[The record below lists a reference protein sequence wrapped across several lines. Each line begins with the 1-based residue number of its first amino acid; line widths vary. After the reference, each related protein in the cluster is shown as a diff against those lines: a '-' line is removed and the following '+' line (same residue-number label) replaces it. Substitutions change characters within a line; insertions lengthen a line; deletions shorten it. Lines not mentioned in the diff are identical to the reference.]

1 MSYYTINEE
10 AARTANDLN
19 SHYTYREGSATA
31 SYRRQ
36 VDEATELAERQK
48 KRVDPMYHEKIDR
61 LLDLYCRKLAEN
73 LNDKYA
79 IAARCPSMLV
89 SGRANFPVQKKKKQN
104 AARDRNLEEWNYIQG
119 LLDKIRGV
127 GTGGISSDDP
137 QAVEK
142 LEAKLAALEKHQEMM
157 KAANAAIRMKDPAK
171 GDAKLAELGYT
182 PEDIAKLREPDFCG
196 RIGYPAY
203 ELQNNNANIRR
214 IRGRIAELKKR
225 TESTPEGWEFD
236 GGRVVVNTTEN
247 RLQVIFDGKPD
258 ADVRTELK
266 GEGFRWAPSQGAW
279 QRQLTDN
286 AMRAARR
293 LKCIA
298 PQV

>member
-104 AARDRNLEEWNYIQG
+104 AAEERRLEEWKHIQG
-119 LLDKIRGV
+119 LLDKIRSV

-142 LEAKLAALEKHQEMM
+142 LEAKLATLEKHQEMM

-182 PEDIAKLREPDFCG
+182 PEDIAKLRAPDFCG

-203 ELQNNNANIRR
+203 ALQNNNANIRR
-214 IRGRIAELKKR
+214 IRGRISRNGPRAPR
-225 TESTPEGWEFD
+225 RAGSST
-236 GGRVVVNTTEN
+236 
-247 RLQVIFDGKPD
+247 
-258 ADVRTELK
+258 
-266 GEGFRWAPSQGAW
+266 GAGSW
-279 QRQLTDN
+279 
-286 AMRAARR
+286 
-293 LKCIA
+293 
-298 PQV
+298 

>member
-104 AARDRNLEEWNYIQG
+104 AAEE
-119 LLDKIRGV
+119 
-127 GTGGISSDDP
+127 
-137 QAVEK
+137 
-142 LEAKLAALEKHQEMM
+142 
-157 KAANAAIRMKDPAK
+157 
-171 GDAKLAELGYT
+171 
-182 PEDIAKLREPDFCG
+182 
-196 RIGYPAY
+196 
-203 ELQNNNANIRR
+203 
-214 IRGRIAELKKR
+214 
-225 TESTPEGWEFD
+225 
-236 GGRVVVNTTEN
+236 
-247 RLQVIFDGKPD
+247 
-258 ADVRTELK
+258 
-266 GEGFRWAPSQGAW
+266 
-279 QRQLTDN
+279 
-286 AMRAARR
+286 RR
-293 LKCIA
+293 LE
-298 PQV
+298 

>member
-104 AARDRNLEEWNYIQG
+104 AAEERRLEEWKHIQG
-119 LLDKIRGV
+119 LLDKIRSV
-127 GTGGISSDDP
+127 GTGGKILHTGDIHLGD
-137 QAVEK
+137 
-142 LEAKLAALEKHQEMM
+142 LAGPTKDGANLRRQDTLRCMDAIVN
-157 KAANAAIRMKDPAK
+157 KA
-171 GDAKLAELGYT
+171 
-182 PEDIAKLREPDFCG
+182 
-196 RIGYPAY
+196 
-203 ELQNNNANIRR
+203 
-214 IRGRIAELKKR
+214 R
-225 TESTPEGWEFD
+225 TEGPTVTIIAGDLFNRSRVWADTALDDVNDAISRFIVPLCEYSDAVVLLFGTMNHDNPRAFEVIRKATPD
-236 GGRVVVNTTEN
+236 LKNLHIYI
-247 RLQVIFDGKPD
+247 RLH
-258 ADVRTELK
+258 
-266 GEGFRWAPSQGAW
+266 GA
-279 QRQLTDN
+279 
-286 AMRAARR
+286 
-293 LKCIA
+293 C
-298 PQV
+298 

>member
-1 MSYYTINEE
+1 MSYHTINEE
-10 AARTANDLN
+10 AARRANDMN
-19 SHYTYREGSATA
+19 SFRDYKAGSATA
-31 SYRRQ
+31 EYRRM
-36 VDEATELAERQK
+36 VDAATELAERQK
-48 KRVDPMYHEKIDR
+48 QRVDPMYHEKIDR
-61 LLDLYCRKLAEN
+61 LLETYCRKLAEN
-73 LNDKYA
+73 MNA
-79 IAARCPSMLV
+79 SNSIEARCSSILI
-89 SGRANFPVQKKKKQN
+89 SGGGNFPVRKKEKQN

-119 LLDKIRGV
+119 LLDKIRSV

-203 ELQNNNANIRR
+203 ALQNNNANIRR

-266 GEGFRWAPSQGAW
+266 GEGFRWAPSQGTW

>member
-48 KRVDPMYHEKIDR
+48 ERVDPMYHEKIDR

-104 AARDRNLEEWNYIQG
+104 AAEERRLEEWKHIQG
-119 LLDKIRGV
+119 LLDKIRSV

-142 LEAKLAALEKHQEMM
+142 LEAKLATLEKHQEMM

-171 GDAKLAELGYT
+171 GDAKLAELAKEMGIDTAKLKTKAQLIAAITDVPLEDAIAEDDGEAPPVLT
-182 PEDIAKLREPDFCG
+182 PEA
-196 RIGYPAY
+196 PA
-203 ELQNNNANIRR
+203 
-214 IRGRIAELKKR
+214 
-225 TESTPEGWEFD
+225 
-236 GGRVVVNTTEN
+236 V
-247 RLQVIFDGKPD
+247 
-258 ADVRTELK
+258 
-266 GEGFRWAPSQGAW
+266 
-279 QRQLTDN
+279 
-286 AMRAARR
+286 
-293 LKCIA
+293 
-298 PQV
+298 

>member
-104 AARDRNLEEWNYIQG
+104 AAEERRLEEWKHIQG
-119 LLDKIRGV
+119 LLDKIRSV

-142 LEAKLAALEKHQEMM
+142 LEAKLAALEKHRLSGLR
-157 KAANAAIRMKDPAK
+157 A
-171 GDAKLAELGYT
+171 
-182 PEDIAKLREPDFCG
+182 PEQQRQ
-196 RIGYPAY
+196 YPAHPWPDRGTQ
-203 ELQNNNANIRR
+203 ETDREHPGGLGVRR
-214 IRGRIAELKKR
+214 GPGRGEHRGEPPPDHLRWETRRGHPNR
-225 TESTPEGWEFD
+225 TQ
-236 GGRVVVNTTEN
+236 GRGLPV
-247 RLQVIFDGKPD
+247 
-258 ADVRTELK
+258 
-266 GEGFRWAPSQGAW
+266 GAV
-279 QRQLTDN
+279 
-286 AMRAARR
+286 ARR
-293 LKCIA
+293 MAAAVDRQRHESRPPVEVHRA
-298 PQV
+298 PGLNHLPKSYQKVGE

>member
-104 AARDRNLEEWNYIQG
+104 AAEERRLEEWKHIQG
-119 LLDKIRGV
+119 LLDKIRSV

-137 QAVEK
+137 QAVVDALASGK
-142 LEAKLAALEKHQEMM
+142 LIVALMSKGHFTSSGHFMVLRGVTSEGKILV
-157 KAANAAIRMKDPAK
+157 ADPAS
-171 GDAKLAELGYT
+171 
-182 PEDIAKLREPDFCG
+182 
-196 RIGYPAY
+196 
-203 ELQNNNANIRR
+203 
-214 IRGRIAELKKR
+214 KKR
-225 TESTPEGWEFD
+225 SEQEWDISIILDEARKGAAA
-236 GGRVVVNTTEN
+236 GGP
-247 RLQVIFDGKPD
+247 L
-258 ADVRTELK
+258 
-266 GEGFRWAPSQGAW
+266 WA
-279 QRQLTDN
+279 
-286 AMRAARR
+286 
-293 LKCIA
+293 IY
-298 PQV
+298 